1 MARKSPVRRPGV
13 LADRH
18 VALRPTA
25 VHTISRGP
33 SATFMIDDVE
43 YVVYGER
50 AADLR
55 EILAPY
61 IAAARPTV

>member
-1 MARKSPVRRPGV
+1 M
-13 LADRH
+13 
-18 VALRPTA
+18 ALRPTT

-55 EILAPY
+55 ELLAPY
-61 IAAARPTV
+61 ISSARPTSS